1 MRYQIVKEP
10 MAILDIQLDKGEE
23 ITAEAGAMVYMK
35 GDIEVKTKT
44 REGGGFFG
52 KLKVSMLGGQSFFVN
67 NYIAKSDGCSIGLTG
82 APIGDIVK
90 IEINHENG
98 LIVQSGAYIASSSGI
113 LLDTQWQGFTKGLFG
128 SELFMLKANGQGDL
142 YLNTF
147 GAIVQKDLQKDERM
161 LIDNHHIVALS
172 ENANYS
178 VRKFGGLK
186 STLLGGEG
194 LVTEIIGPSSIYF
207 QTKNIKTFVD
217 YLGIKEMI
225 QRNSRD

>member
-10 MAILDIQLDKGEE
+10 MAILDIQLDKGES
-23 ITAEAGAMVYMK
+23 ITVEAGAMVYMK

-44 REGGGFFG
+44 REIGGFFG
-52 KLKVSMLGGQSFFVN
+52 KLKVSMLGRESFFVN
-67 NYIAKSDGCSIGLTG
+67 KYIAKGGGCFIGLTG
-82 APIGDIVK
+82 APIGDIIKV
-90 IEINHENG
+90 EIGPENG
-98 LIVQSGAYIASSSGI
+98 LIVQTGSYIASSSDI

-147 GAIVQKDLQKDERM
+147 GAIVQKDERL

-172 ENANYS
+172 ENANYN

-194 LVTEIIGPSSIYF
+194 LVTEIIGPGSIYF
-207 QTKNIKTFVD
+207 QTKNIKTFAD
-217 YLGIKEMI
+217 
-225 QRNSRD
+225 

>member
-1 MRYQIVKEP
+1 
-10 MAILDIQLDKGEE
+10 MAILDIQLDKGES
-23 ITAEAGAMVYMK
+23 ITAEAGAMIYMK
-35 GDIEVKTKT
+35 WDIEVKTKT

-52 KLKVSMLGGQSFFVN
+52 KLKVSMLGGESFFVN
-67 NYIAKSDGCSIGLTG
+67 NYIAKGGGCSTGLTG
-82 APIGDIVK
+82 APIGDIIKV
-90 IEINHENG
+90 EIGPENG
-98 LIVQSGAYIASSSGI
+98 LIVQSGSYVASSSDI

-147 GAIVQKDLQKDERM
+147 GAIVQKDLQKDERI

-172 ENANYS
+172 ENANYNA
-178 VRKFGGLK
+178 RKFGGLK
-186 STLLGGEG
+186 STLLGEEG
-194 LVTEIIGPSSIYF
+194 LVTEIIGPGSIYF

-225 QRNSRD
+225 QRNSRDW

>member
-1 MRYQIVKEP
+1 
-10 MAILDIQLDKGEE
+10 MAILDIQLDKGES
-23 ITAEAGAMVYMK
+23 ITVEVGAMVYMK

-52 KLKVSMLGGQSFFVN
+52 KLKVSMLGRESFFVN
-67 NYIAKSDGCSIGLTG
+67 KYIAKGGGCFIGLTG
-82 APIGDIVK
+82 APIGDIIKV
-90 IEINHENG
+90 EIGPENG
-98 LIVQSGAYIASSSGI
+98 LIVQSGSYIASSSDI

-147 GAIVQKDLQKDERM
+147 GAIVQKDERI

-172 ENANYS
+172 ENANYN

-194 LVTEIIGPSSIYF
+194 LVTEIIGPGSIYF
-207 QTKNIKTFVD
+207 QTKNNKTFAD
-217 YLGIKEMI
+217 
-225 QRNSRD
+225 

>member
-10 MAILDIQLDKGEE
+10 MAILDIQLDKGES
-23 ITAEAGAMVYMK
+23 ITVEAGAMVYMK

-52 KLKVSMLGGQSFFVN
+52 KLKVSMLGRESFFVN
-67 NYIAKSDGCSIGLTG
+67 KYIAKGGGCFIGLTG
-82 APIGDIVK
+82 APIGDIIKV
-90 IEINHENG
+90 EIGPENG
-98 LIVQSGAYIASSSGI
+98 LIVQTGSYIASSSDI

-147 GAIVQKDLQKDERM
+147 GAIVQKDERL

-172 ENANYS
+172 ENANYN

-194 LVTEIIGPSSIYF
+194 LVTEIIGPGSIYF
-207 QTKNIKTFVD
+207 QTKNIKTFAD
-217 YLGIKEMI
+217 
-225 QRNSRD
+225 

>member
-1 MRYQIVKEP
+1 
-10 MAILDIQLDKGEE
+10 MAILDIQLDKGES
-23 ITAEAGAMVYMK
+23 ITVEAGAMVYMK

-52 KLKVSMLGGQSFFVN
+52 KLKVSMLGGESFFVN
-67 NYIAKSDGCSIGLTG
+67 NYIAKGGGCFIGLTG
-82 APIGDIVK
+82 APIGDIIKV
-90 IEINHENG
+90 EIGPENG
-98 LIVQSGAYIASSSGI
+98 LIVQSGSYIASSSDI

-147 GAIVQKDLQKDERM
+147 GAIVQKDERI

-172 ENANYS
+172 ENANYN

-194 LVTEIIGPSSIYF
+194 LVTEIIGPGSIYF
-207 QTKNIKTFVD
+207 QTKNNKTFAD
-217 YLGIKEMI
+217 
-225 QRNSRD
+225 